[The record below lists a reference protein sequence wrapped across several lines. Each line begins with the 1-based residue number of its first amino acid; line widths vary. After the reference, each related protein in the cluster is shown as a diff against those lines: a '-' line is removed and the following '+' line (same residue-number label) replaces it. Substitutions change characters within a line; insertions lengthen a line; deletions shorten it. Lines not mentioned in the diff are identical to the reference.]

1 MSYDFTSMW
10 NLTKLT
16 YRRRDQDGSYQRPE
30 GWEGEDEVMRT
41 KGYEIIDRLKE
52 LVLRSMA
59 QGV

>member
-1 MSYDFTSMW
+1 MW